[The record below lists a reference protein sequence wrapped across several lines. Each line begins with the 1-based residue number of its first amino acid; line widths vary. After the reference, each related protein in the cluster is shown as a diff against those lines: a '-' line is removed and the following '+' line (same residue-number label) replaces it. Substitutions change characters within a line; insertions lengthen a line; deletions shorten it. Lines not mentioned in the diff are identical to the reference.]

1 MAALRLLPLLRRRR
15 AIPNLLHRRRP
26 FSTSTSSPPPPS
38 PANPGSSSPKPPS
51 LSARLSFVFDQLDA
65 LDRSRSSDLSAR
77 DAALRRIQSW
87 RRPPPPPPDAPPS
100 PPPPEP
106 REQVELEAAVATAGE
121 QREAVA
127 EVDRMSVAEVLR
139 REVELVHPWPEWIE
153 LMERLAQQR
162 YFDLGPAHE
171 EARLAAA
178 VPMDLSEVSQDSGF
192 DFSRDWTTV
201 KNACMNFG
209 RDRFDIL
216 KYVSRFDSL
225 AAHLRFLLCNIWSP
239 YSCCENTP

>member
-87 RRPPPPPPDAPPS
+87 RRPPPPPPPDAS

-106 REQVELEAAVATAGE
+106 REPKKDVELEAAGE
-121 QREAVA
+121 QQ
-127 EVDRMSVAEVLR
+127 EVVEVERMSVAEVLR

-178 VPMDLSEVSQDSGF
+178 VPMDLSEVSEESGF

-216 KYVSRFDSL
+216 KYVARFDSL

>member
-1 MAALRLLPLLRRRR
+1 MAAFCFLLTLLRRRR
-15 AIPNLLHRRRP
+15 AIPSPSLSLHRWRP
-26 FSTSTSSPPPPS
+26 LSTSTSSPPPPS
-38 PANPGSSSPKPPS
+38 SADPGSSSPKPPS

-87 RRPPPPPPDAPPS
+87 RRPPPPPPDL

-106 REQVELEAAVATAGE
+106 EQREPKKDVEPEAVATVGE
-121 QREAVA
+121 QQEAV
-127 EVDRMSVAEVLR
+127 EVERMSVAEVLR

-162 YFDLGPAHE
+162 YFDLGPADE
-171 EARLAAA
+171 ESRLAAA
-178 VPMDLSEVSQDSGF
+178 VPMDLSEVSEESGF

-216 KYVSRFDSL
+216 KYV
-225 AAHLRFLLCNIWSP
+225 LRILRSICV
-239 YSCCENTP
+239 

>member
-1 MAALRLLPLLRRRR
+1 MAHCGPLLLRRRR
-15 AIPNLLHRRRP
+15 HITAPSLLHLLRRRP
-26 FSTSTSSPPPPS
+26 FASSSPSTSSPPS
-38 PANPGSSSPKPPS
+38 AANPVASKPPA

-87 RRPPPPPPDAPPS
+87 RRPPAPPTVAPPPDPVPGRELD
-100 PPPPEP
+100 EP
-106 REQVELEAAVATAGE
+106 KEADAVAA
-121 QREAVA
+121 APA
-127 EVDRMSVAEVLR
+127 DEVESMSMQEVLR
-139 REVELVHPWPEWIE
+139 MEVELVHPWPEWIE

-162 YFDLGPAHE
+162 YFDIGWAGSADE
-171 EARLAAA
+171 GSVAAA
-178 VPMDLSEVSQDSGF
+178 VPMDLSEVNEVVGF

-216 KYVSRFDSL
+216 K
-225 AAHLRFLLCNIWSP
+225 
-239 YSCCENTP
+239 